1 MGRCAHRRGRRGR
14 AWREASLRYEGFLDD
29 RYVAALRLS
38 AGSTARVY
46 YLLRAV
52 SPGSYQV
59 PPPLVED
66 MYCPQLRGVGKAEPA
81 RLEVVQP

>member
-1 MGRCAHRRGRRGR
+1 VRIDGVAVAERG
-14 AWREASLRYEGFLDD
+14 EQASLRYEGFLDD

-66 MYCPQLRGVGKAEPA
+66 MYRPQLRGVGKAEPA
-81 RLEVVQP
+81 SLEVVQP